1 MKKIALVVFLGF
13 GLLRA
18 EVAESAKAES
28 VCENVDIAS
37 IYDRHE
43 TDFSAI
49 AKFFYDIDSEEEH
62 DKFKKQYLAS
72 ADKHIKL
79 NRIVL
84 NLLGTKTY
92 HIEIKRSSKESLCA
106 YKLVFDYLNTQVT
119 EQELERF
126 EQFAADN
133 DMYDWY
139 NDDDDTF
146 WNVTNKDII
155 LYALKFLKFHN
166 KIDELVYNKK
176 DFEGL
181 SELGRELF
189 LISKWDM
196 SLIKMIYGKVQTGNV
211 YHSLGGVYGYLDAKF
226 LEQEIYYLDET
237 GKKEAESIVKWAKT
251 IK

>member
-106 YKLVFDYLNTQVT
+106 YKLVFDYLNTPIT

-155 LYALKFLKFHN
+155 LYALKFLKYHN
-166 KIDELVYNKK
+166 KIDELVYSKN
-176 DFEGL
+176 DIER
-181 SELGRELF
+181 LGYFANSLYVIARF
-189 LISKWDM
+189 NIN
-196 SLIKMIYGKVQTGNV
+196 LIKMIYGKVQTGYV
-211 YHSLGGVYGYLDAKF
+211 YHSFGGVNSIEEF
-226 LEQEIYYLDET
+226 REEQKWTRDET
-237 GKKEAESIVKWAKT
+237 HKKELETIVKWAEA